1 VDDDDIS
8 DYDDV
13 VCSDYVSNDDVVDG
27 DDIQVIV
34 GTLMACMAAVSR
46 TIMLTTTTV
55 LVDMKTTTI
64 RSSLMFMAMNVG
76 FLFF

>member
-34 GTLMACMAAVSR
+34 GTLMAFMAAVSR